1 MSYCKTFRIFWTWR
15 VLVVITPLEVEF
27 LSVRFPL
34 RRKQDS
40 QVSRTDHQTPH
51 SDAISEKNLLHYWLQ
66 WKPVLRPTPLM
77 RSPRYYGHF
86 LLAWQNGNTLS
97 YIKKMLMRSLVNTT
111 NGHCFKFQT
120 PIVLYNITPLI
131 QPLEKTKTR
140 VTCQFHWWSLSF
152 INQIAA
158 GFLSLHYCAT
168 SSNIRLHK
176 LRLTHWIIVVYN
188 KEVEYEVFRTTPWR
202 SVFIIKMACFFFSR
216 NLLFVC
222 GSL

>member
-1 MSYCKTFRIFWTWR
+1 MTCVSCYYATRGRISIGSISAEKETRLSSVTHWPPNSTFGCNLREESSS
-15 VLVVITPLEVEF
+15 LLITVETR
-27 LSVRFPL
+27 L
-34 RRKQDS
+34 
-40 QVSRTDHQTPH
+40 T
-51 SDAISEKNLLHYWLQ
+51 A
-66 WKPVLRPTPLM
+66 TPLM

-158 GFLSLHYCAT
+158 GFLSFHYCAT